1 MERQPANNG
10 FTLVEMLLVIG
21 ILGILMAVLI
31 GNFMSAPAKAEKAK
45 CQELVSNAAT
55 ALSVYLTQQGC
66 WPQALIANH
75 NAERGLDATAAY
87 PLASHGYYS
96 ASYDD
101 GSVRLKGADRLGL
114 VSPWAA
120 AVIKDRG
127 SSVSDSTPV
136 PSGGTIASHRFRYAI
151 DLDGDG
157 IIDGASIGGGS
168 VDIRAT
174 AAVWCAGRDGKIE
187 SYQDGQRSDDVYSW
201 AYGQTQSVK

>member
-1 MERQPANNG
+1 MNRPIGKNG

-66 WPQALIANH
+66 WPQVLISGH
-75 NAERGLDATAAY
+75 NSDRGLDAKAAY
-87 PLASHGYYS
+87 PLACNGYYS
-96 ASYDD
+96 ASYNDANAQLS
-101 GSVRLKGADRLGL
+101 GTDRLGL

-127 SSVSDSTPV
+127 TSVSDSTAV
-136 PSGGTIASHRFRYAI
+136 PSGGNIASHRLRYAI

-157 IIDGASIGGGS
+157 IIDGANIGGS
-168 VDIRAT
+168 STDIRAT

-187 SYQDGQRSDDVYSW
+187 TYQNGQRSDDVYSW
-201 AYGQTQSVK
+201 AYGQTQRVK